1 MAKQDR
7 FKTDYPG
14 VFFIVGAAVTR
25 SGNENIYYIRYR
37 KNGKLIEEK
46 AGRQFKDNMT
56 PAKANNIRARRM
68 EGDQPT
74 NEETRQEKAQVAA
87 RWTIQRLWE
96 EYRKHL
102 PGGEAT
108 KPDLSRWALYLEK
121 PFANKEPR
129 ELVKLDTDRLR
140 INLLKSKT
148 PQTVK
153 HVVALLRRII
163 NFGVDRGLCP
173 ALPFKI
179 TLPSVDN
186 IKTEDLDPEQLQR
199 LLAVLETTHRQEAA
213 SMMKIALFTGMR
225 RGEIFK
231 LRWDDLDFQ
240 RGFINIVEP
249 KGGKSQK
256 IPMNGAAREVFEAI
270 PRRSEYV
277 FPARSGGPRKDANK
291 DFRAIKKE
299 AGLPADFRHM
309 HGLRHLFATMLVSSG
324 QVDMF
329 TLQKLLTHKSPEMT
343 QRYAHM
349 RDEALRAASDK
360 VDDILANATKTR
372 ESKIKMVK

>member
-1 MAKQDR
+1 MSKRIKVDG
-7 FKTDYPG
+7 YPG
-14 VFFIVGAAVTR
+14 V
-25 SGNENIYYIRYR
+25 YYRIADRIGGKGEEKVYYVVY
-37 KNGKLIEEK
+37 KANGKVVEAK

-56 PAKANNIRARRM
+56 PAKAVRYRSDLI
-68 EGDQPT
+68 EGRKLTPQRQ
-74 NEETRQEKAQVAA
+74 RQEKAQAAA
-87 RWTIQRLWE
+87 RWTIGRLWD
-96 EYRKHL
+96 EYK
-102 PGGEAT
+102 AS
-108 KPDLSRWALYLEK
+108 KPEGVNRSDASFWRVYLEK
-121 PFANKEPR
+121 PFANKEPH

-140 INLLKSKT
+140 INLLKTKT

-186 IKTEDLDPEQLQR
+186 IKTEDLDPGQLQR
-199 LLAVLETTHRQEAA
+199 LLAVLDTTHRQEAA

-240 RGFINIVEP
+240 RGFITIVEP

-270 PRRSEYV
+270 PRRSDYV

-291 DFRAIKKE
+291 DFQAIKKE

-360 VDDILANATKTR
+360 VDDILADAIKAPATKLQR
-372 ESKIKMVK
+372 VK